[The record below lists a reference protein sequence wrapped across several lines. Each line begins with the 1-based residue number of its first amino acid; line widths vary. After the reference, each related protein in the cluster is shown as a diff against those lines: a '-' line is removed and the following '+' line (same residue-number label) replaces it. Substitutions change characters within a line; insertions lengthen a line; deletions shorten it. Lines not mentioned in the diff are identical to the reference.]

1 MATPLDQ
8 NVEQDEQTLDTES
21 PAEDTQEQQA
31 APEEGNVSSQD
42 VEIAVRLGIKMLNE
56 GNGLKVIADALN
68 KSRDPGQ
75 VVGQF
80 LAQLMGKM
88 AEQLQAKLN
97 VDPKVF
103 LAKRGFLEQILD
115 YIEVKLGL
123 PKDFSDQVYSE
134 VLNAVK
140 AAAQGPAPPNNV
152 MGGKQAVPLDAQQG
166 GM

>member
-8 NVEQDEQTLDTES
+8 TEQNEQMPDTES
-21 PAEDTQEQQA
+21 PAEDTQEQA

-42 VEIAVRLGIKMLNE
+42 VEIAVRLGIKMLSQ

-68 KSRDPGQ
+68 KSKDPGQ

-80 LAQLMGKM
+80 LAQLMGKL
-88 AEQLQAKLN
+88 AEQLKAKLN

-123 PKDFSDQVYSE
+123 PKDFSDQVYNE

-140 AAAQGPAPPNNV
+140 AAAMGPPPPNSV
-152 MGGKQAVPLDAQQG
+152 MGGKQAMPLDQAG